1 MLNLP
6 TIDSFLLIISLIRSD
21 KLFGID
27 CDLLWQILSIKLSVQ
42 IDTLELVAETHE
54 NQQLEVK
61 QKVVDKVER
70 MEVVELP
77 VAAKLLVAK

>member
-1 MLNLP
+1 M
-6 TIDSFLLIISLIRSD
+6 
-21 KLFGID
+21 
-27 CDLLWQILSIKLSVQ
+27 
-42 IDTLELVAETHE
+42 AETHE

-77 VAAKLLVAK
+77 VAAKLLVTKKAFLKSIYGSPLFGPILKSLSPGGDSYL

>member
-27 CDLLWQILSIKLSVQ
+27 CDLLWKILSIELLVQ
-42 IDTLELVAETHE
+42 IDTLVLVAETHE

-77 VAAKLLVAK
+77 VAAKLLVTN